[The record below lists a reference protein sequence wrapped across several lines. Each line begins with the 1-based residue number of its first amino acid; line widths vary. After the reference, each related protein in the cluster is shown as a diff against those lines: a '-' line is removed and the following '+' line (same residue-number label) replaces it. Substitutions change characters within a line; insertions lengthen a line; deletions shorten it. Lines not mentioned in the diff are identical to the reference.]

1 MIMKSKNK
9 FQETLLYAKD
19 TTNNIFVEGEIRLI
33 MEELNDGKSI
43 YEAFYNRDIFDE
55 ITLRMLLVGEN
66 SNKLEEIL
74 LDLKEMNKKQLNKY
88 LENFTSFLTP
98 FFVFIISSI
107 ILWLVLAIM
116 SLIWEMGSFIK

>member
-1 MIMKSKNK
+1 MKSKNK